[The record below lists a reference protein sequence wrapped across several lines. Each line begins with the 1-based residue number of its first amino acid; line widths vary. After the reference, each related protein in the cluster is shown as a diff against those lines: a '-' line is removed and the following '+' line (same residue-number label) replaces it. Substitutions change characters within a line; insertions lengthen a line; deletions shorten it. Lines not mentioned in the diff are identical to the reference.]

1 MTHFNADSQAILRA
15 PCKKNYSPA
24 AAIRHKIAVYFS
36 AVLGKPVKDIESQ
49 LPENMPCWG
58 KNALQTTRNIKRED
72 LAVGGPAPSKTKK
85 LVCTPTLKQ
94 NAKKK
99 TEKKLIPQ
107 PDGQAGRADG
117 YNLQKVMGLENDK
130 ECYCRLSVPPNTF
143 DTGRLDTVKKIL
155 MEKFPFFAR
164 FQGGFPIH
172 DLIEK
177 NLQNSVNKLKRDE
190 CAEELAHKKD
200 NNDAKNTK
208 PAANQKKNKSSKNFS
223 DSEDD
228 DWSGSE
234 DAEKSGSDSDNEP
247 VQKKTKLQQASAKK
261 TPAKNAKSNPP
272 KRKVRDAEDD
282 EVEPAPKKG
291 NPTVDSVT
299 MLTCGAFI

>member
-1 MTHFNADSQAILRA
+1 MPSKPRETSSEKILRLEA
-15 PCKKNYSPA
+15 QLQEKNQE
-24 AAIRHKIAVYFS
+24 IA
-36 AVLGKPVKDIESQ
+36 
-49 LPENMPCWG
+49 
-58 KNALQTTRNIKRED
+58 
-72 LAVGGPAPSKTKK
+72 
-85 LVCTPTLKQ
+85 TLKQ
-94 NAKKK
+94 NMKKK

-130 ECYCRLSVPPNTF
+130 ERYCRLSRLTRLYAFKYLDPTKTIRKQ

-172 DLIEK
+172 DLIKK

-190 CAEELAHKKD
+190 RAEELAHKKD
-200 NNDAKNTK
+200 SNAKNTK
-208 PAANQKKNKSSKNFS
+208 PAANQKKNKLSRNFS
-223 DSEDD
+223 DSEEEDSEDD

-234 DAEKSGSDSDNEP
+234 DAEKSGSDSDDEP

-282 EVEPAPKKG
+282 EVEPAPKKV

-299 MLTCGAFI
+299 TLTCGAFI